1 MGNRRISDDLK
12 DAALRMANKGYATKE
27 ILSIT
32 QISKSTIY
40 RTQRRKRATGSVAK
54 IQAIGRGRPRTFTQ
68 HDIQF
73 LIRLAR
79 HNPTLFLDEYQLRLQ
94 DGRFLQTSL
103 STIHRSFE
111 RAGINLKHIEKIAA
125 ERDSLCRAD
134 FVRRVSQY
142 SPASLLC
149 LDEVSK
155 DDRTYSRR
163 WGRAPRG
170 ARAEQHQPF
179 VRKRR
184 FSMVAGLALDEGI
197 IAAKVVEGSFNR
209 KTFID
214 FLQNDVVR
222 FQTVSVVVMYQ

>member
-12 DAALRMANKGYATKE
+12 DAALRMVNKGYATPE

-40 RTQRRKRATGSVAK
+40 RTQRRKRATGGVAK
-54 IQAIGRGRPRTFTQ
+54 IQAIGRGRPRAFTQ
-68 HDIQF
+68 HDVQF

-79 HNPTLFLDEYQLRLQ
+79 HNPTLFLDEYQTRLR
-94 DGRFLQTSL
+94 DGRFLLASL
-103 STIHRSFE
+103 STIHQSFK
-111 RAGINLKHIEKIAA
+111 RAGINVKHIEKIAA
-125 ERDSLCRAD
+125 ERDPLRCAD

-163 WGRAPRG
+163 WGRA
-170 ARAEQHQPF
+170 
-179 VRKRR
+179 
-184 FSMVAGLALDEGI
+184 GI
-197 IAAKVVEGSFNR
+197 VAAKVVEGSFNR
-209 KTFID
+209 ESFID
-214 FLQNDVVR
+214 FLRNDVV
-222 FQTVSVVVMYQ
+222 